1 MKNKILDGLKSYTL
15 ISFGIFLYTFAVMAF
30 FVPQEV
36 VTGGVTGMSTLI
48 FFLSGNTIP
57 VGVSYFAINAVLI
70 SVSLRVL
77 GANFGIKTVYA
88 MFLGSGLLWIFQ
100 MYLPDCFLYLFGK
113 SMLLSEEPFLAV
125 LLGGMLCGVGI
136 GMALSQGGSTGGTD
150 IIAMMINK
158 YRNISPGK
166 VILYLDVFIIATG
179 FLVETPQIE
188 KIILGY
194 VVMGVVSYTIDM
206 FIEGKKQS
214 CQLMIFSPKYEEVA
228 DAILA
233 HINRGVSVID
243 AQGWYTKESKK
254 MVMVVIRKHETQ
266 KVFKIVK
273 EIDRKAFISMGTV
286 MGVYGEGF
294 EDIRA

>member
-1 MKNKILDGLKSYTL
+1 MKKYLGELKAYG
-15 ISFGIFLYTFAVMAF
+15 IMSFGIILYTFAVTAF
-30 FVPQEV
+30 FIPHEV
-36 VTGGVTGMSTLI
+36 VTGGVTGMGTLI
-48 FFLSGNTIP
+48 YFLSGETIP
-57 VGVSYFAINAVLI
+57 VGYSYFAINSVLI
-70 SVSLRVL
+70 AISLKVL
-77 GANFGIKTVYA
+77 GGNFGVKTIYA
-88 MFLGSGLLWIFQ
+88 MCLGSGLLVLFQ
-100 MYLPDCFLYLFGK
+100 KYLASAFLYLFN
-113 SMLLSEEPFLAV
+113 SEIIVNDPFLACI
-125 LLGGMLCGVGI
+125 LGGMICGVGI

-150 IIAMMINK
+150 IIAMMVNK

-179 FLVETPQIE
+179 FLVDDPQIE

-194 VVMGVVSYTIDM
+194 VVMGVVAYSIDM

-214 CQLMIFSPKYEEVA
+214 CQLMIFSKKYDQVA

-233 HINRGVSVID
+233 NVNRGVSVID
-243 AQGWYTKESKK
+243 AQGWYTKEEGK

-266 KVFKIVK
+266 KIFKLVK
-273 EIDRKAFISMGTV
+273 EIDKKAFISMGTV